1 MIFSNLEMKKSR
13 PLVCDLATEKTPM
26 WLGNIKVI
34 SLFATLLGPWGGVG
48 SGGLGRLGA
57 GGEAAQAAGK

>member
-1 MIFSNLEMKKSR
+1 
-13 PLVCDLATEKTPM
+13 M
-26 WLGNIKVI
+26 WLGNLKVI